1 MSRADMATLQLKTYL
16 ERNTI
21 KHPTALLHFRRQLSD
36 FEQGILFLCVHII
49 AKTERDADGF
59 YYLNKSLV
67 RAVMR
72 QEGNQDYAR
81 INEAVDRVSE
91 TKLKLNFWGEDRT
104 FDDYEAPLIIGKA
117 TSKRRGTIAFEVHPR
132 LEQVIK
138 DPRVFARLNIHFIAA
153 LADVHRGY
161 AFYALFK
168 DAMNRQRD
176 PATLEET
183 YDYMELRAY
192 LGVDENHYKDFK
204 LFKRKVLKPLMD
216 AVNERTDLH
225 LSYEPVKT
233 GRKLTH
239 LKFTVRP
246 QSWQLQLFEAEHAKR
261 LVEELAKTF
270 DGSVIDSKAVPA
282 IEAGDSPEDAGLIDQ
297 CVQMGVTS
305 STVRRALKAHG
316 AEGVGEIIAYTQK
329 QLAKKDKKGEAY
341 DAKQYL
347 AKMLNDG
354 VGVQSPGERQKLAE
368 AKRKLDERAAQRAA
382 QTAAERAEEELEARF
397 AAHQK
402 DRAHELIAQQDLAGL
417 AELGEVVAD
426 VLILPAMR
434 QRWQEI
440 GRDPSKLD
448 RRRGSDKMIF
458 GGYVVPEA
466 LKLWGGAADTDF
478 EAFKENQLVN

>member
-1 MSRADMATLQLKTYL
+1 MATLQLKRYL

-49 AKTERDADGF
+49 AKTERDTDGF

-176 PATLEET
+176 PEILEET
-183 YDYMELRAY
+183 YSYRELRTY
-192 LGVDENHYKDFK
+192 LGVDETAYPVFK
-204 LFKRKVLKPLMD
+204 EFKKYVLKPLID

-239 LKFTVRP
+239 LKFTVRA

-261 LVEELAKTF
+261 LVEELAKNF
-270 DGSVIDSKAVPA
+270 DGPVIDTKVVPA
-282 IEAGDSPEDAGLIDQ
+282 IEAGTDQKHAGLIDQ
-297 CVQMGVTS
+297 CVKMGVTS
-305 STVRRALKAHG
+305 STVQRAIKAHG
-316 AEGVGEIIAYTQK
+316 VQGVEEIIAYTQK
-329 QLAKKDKKGEAY
+329 QLAKKDKKGESY
-341 DAKQYL
+341 ETGQYL

-354 VGVQSPGERQKLAE
+354 VGIKTVAARNKEAAARQRIE
-368 AKRKLDERAAQRAA
+368 ERAAAKAA
-382 QTAAERAEEELEARF
+382 QTAAEQAEEALQAQFFE
-397 AAHQK
+397 HQK
-402 DRAHELIAQQDLAGL
+402 ARASQLLKKRPPADLAK
-417 AELGEVVAD
+417 LGEAVAD
-426 VLILPAMR
+426 TLPSFA
-434 QRWQEI
+434 
-440 GRDPSKLD
+440 DY
-448 RRRGSDKMIF
+448 RRRWAEIDQDYTQLDQRKMTDKTI
-458 GGYVVPEA
+458 YRTWVVQA
-466 LKLWGGAADTDF
+466 VLKLWGEAGDLGF
-478 EAFKENQLVN
+478 EEYKKSKSVTA